1 MKDIETEVAKIN
13 QQPIDAEF
21 KSNSPKKIYNYMKP
35 IGNSYQKKLAA
46 RNSLSP
52 TKYSKLSQSLVNT
65 RKNDEGLM
73 PGISEMPMS
82 VHSSSATSLHQQAD
96 RNLIE
101 NTHELGVNKY
111 KSMINDY

>member
-1 MKDIETEVAKIN
+1 
-13 QQPIDAEF
+13 
-21 KSNSPKKIYNYMKP
+21 
-35 IGNSYQKKLAA
+35 
-46 RNSLSP
+46 
-52 TKYSKLSQSLVNT
+52 
-65 RKNDEGLM
+65 M